1 MATCVAP
8 TMSMTRATIAP
19 SGRLLKRVPSSLTY
33 SARLAV
39 ALRERDYRQTL
50 ETFEAMRDMRIEPTK
65 LDVHHVAEARAFR
78 EGPAAALAA
87 LRGVRVAAR
96 VKQQACGAIIAA
108 CSPSRSRGADWPTAH
123 GRPRGARAPGCG
135 RRSHGP

>member
-1 MATCVAP
+1 MR
-8 TMSMTRATIAP
+8 RATIAP

-78 EGPAAALAA
+78 HERVRCLLPSPRTRTARLTRLRA
-87 LRGVRVAAR
+87 LRL
-96 VKQQACGAIIAA
+96 
-108 CSPSRSRGADWPTAH
+108 SPLERLCAD
-123 GRPRGARAPGCG
+123 
-135 RRSHGP
+135 